1 MKLAVILL
9 SALLIICAAVIAVL
23 AIRSAKL
30 KREAGALAEDVG
42 KFLLGGK
49 KTNISL
55 SDDDFFPRF

>member
-1 MKLAVILL
+1 MPIDLKLAVILL

-42 KFLLGGK
+42 KFLLGGENK
-49 KTNISL
+49 YIFK
-55 SDDDFFPRF
+55 R